1 MFPAIS
7 FAKVVVSNE
16 GHPESAHPMTEISN
30 STSVPKAE
38 SRRCLA
44 CRLPDDLRDE
54 IARDRIREWATFAAL
69 AGELAG
75 RGFQLS
81 ESAIRRPFRHG
92 ERGRYFER
100 AEGETDAAHLATTP
114 PPL

>member
-69 AGELAG
+69 AGKLAG
-75 RGFQLS
+75 RGLQPS
-81 ESAIRRPFRHG
+81 ETAIRAPFRHCY
-92 ERGRYFER
+92 RGRYFER
-100 AEGETDAAHLATTP
+100 AASETKGAHPPTP
-114 PPL
+114 PPPL